1 MRKTVRAWVVL
12 AAGGFPAALLG
23 VSEPRLVADLATV
36 PSPYEGSKPHGLTT
50 IGAQVVFAAQPDDH
64 SDRLFRSDG
73 TPTGTSELAAPCAVR
88 ERGTIAL
95 MYAGSARA
103 FYAVSC
109 GDRAAAL
116 WATDGTVAGTT
127 PLLGATEFQRAWPFY
142 SAPGWVEDG
151 ARTLFLQGGN
161 YASPLELWSTDGTSS
176 GTIRLAILS
185 AQYGATGALA
195 SRANGALQLLV
206 WEHFA
211 SLAVWESDGTVAGT
225 ALATAVDLGTTS
237 FGVRS
242 FASTESGIF
251 FVLEL
256 GNPGAKELWLSDGTG
271 AGTLRL
277 ATFDTGVWDDLVV
290 HAGAIYFSA
299 SAGGAAGIWRSDG
312 TIATTRRIAALENLA
327 ISPASF
333 TFLNERIYC
342 LGFAQDWSSGSI
354 YSAPVSGG
362 SPEELL
368 QQCVGDYCYPL
379 YENLWLETVGDRLVF
394 SRREPGVSAVWSSDG
409 VFGGTPL
416 EIAPLCSD
424 TECGWTGF
432 PPVVQ
437 GDELL
442 FVRQRSGLEALE
454 LWRSGGTADSTFRIA
469 GPFPALTWTPSG
481 GESPIGSLPGDDG
494 WLFAAGDEVHG
505 HELWRARRQE
515 DSGVLVADL
524 RLDRP
529 RLEGLEAIGLV
540 EPDLVFALQ
549 NPDSTR
555 TLYRHQSG
563 GDAVEPFLTLPVIR
577 GRYGSRNPAPTW
589 RIAGDAWYFFESDF
603 DGDQSSEDFAQQVW
617 RYDPVSRD
625 VRALFAEIG
634 ITGIGALAH
643 DLWPSQGDFLLLG
656 GRDALLQPAIY
667 RLRPA
672 SGTIS
677 KLMELPAAHAA
688 TLGRSGN
695 SWFLIEDRSRLVVFD
710 LARRTR
716 EVLVD
721 FTGGSLGDAIVL
733 PGGALIEIGWSPYS
747 GDGRVELWQSDGS
760 AEGTRELGQWT
771 SQVECSSWIQM
782 PPSAD
787 RSVVL
792 FAVEAACGS
801 SHELW
806 ISDGSAERTGR
817 LRTFPD
823 GEALVE
829 DGGTRFRGEIY
840 FLGSAREPVSD
851 VSTHSIWKT
860 DGTPGGTVPIV
871 ELPSGYAGSPNAL
884 LGMAGAAGIYFPW
897 GDLSHGMEF
906 WRTDGT
912 ASGTGLLADL
922 EPGAHGSSPFP
933 LWAVGDQ
940 VLFAGWTSAN
950 GTELWQVD
958 GGLDTPQR
966 VADLYPGPEN
976 ADPLIF
982 AASDERLYFLADDG
996 IVGREIWEVDE
1007 PSVASCVAS
1016 PTTLCL
1022 SSGRFRARAVRRDFA
1037 GELGAAG
1044 VVPLTADSGYFWFF
1058 DEGNPEVMLKIV
1070 DACGL
1075 PGFEN
1080 FWSYSTGLT
1089 NVEVELEV
1097 VDTVTGER
1105 KNVRTALGTPF
1116 SPDFDSGAFQVCDGA
1131 AVFSANR
1138 STEALPR
1145 TAEPQVLPLLDGRFE
1160 ATATWATLDGKSG
1173 AGRAVAISGDS
1184 GYFWFFAPS
1193 IVEVLVKMVD
1203 ACGYPGFDNFWVFAG
1218 GLTDVEVHLTV
1229 TDTWSGEVVRH
1240 DNLQGQPFPTLLE
1253 AGRLRVC
1260 AASNSVPA
1268 ARGQR

>member
-1 MRKTVRAWVVL
+1 MRKTVRACVVL
-12 AAGGFPAALLG
+12 AACGFPVALG
-23 VSEPRLVADLATV
+23 GISEPRLVADLSTV
-36 PSPYEGSKPHGLTT
+36 LSPYEGSRPHGLTT

-88 ERGTIAL
+88 ERGAIAL
-95 MYAGSARA
+95 LYASSARA

-161 YASPLELWSTDGTSS
+161 YASPLELWRTDGTAF

-185 AQYGATGALA
+185 DQYGATGALA
-195 SRANGALQLLV
+195 SRANGNFQLLV

-225 ALATAVDLGTTS
+225 GLATSVDPGTTS

-242 FASTESGIF
+242 FASTASGIF
-251 FVLEL
+251 FMLEL
-256 GNPGAKELWLSDGTG
+256 GDPVVKELWLSDGTG
-271 AGTLRL
+271 TGTQRL
-277 ATFDTGVWDDLVV
+277 ATFDSDVWYELVA
-290 HAGAIYFSA
+290 HSGAIYFTA

-312 TIATTRRIAALENLA
+312 TTATTRRIAALDNLV

-354 YSAPVSGG
+354 YSAPVAGG

-368 QQCVGDYCYPL
+368 QQCVGDFCYPL
-379 YENLWLETVGDRLVF
+379 YENLWIETVGGRLVF
-394 SRREPGVSAVWSSDG
+394 SRREPGVSSVWSSDG

-416 EIAPLCSD
+416 QLAPPCSD
-424 TECGWTGF
+424 TECRWSGS

-437 GDELL
+437 GEELL
-442 FVRQRSGLEALE
+442 FLRQLSQLPAME
-454 LWRSGGTADSTFRIA
+454 LWRSGGTAASTFRVA
-469 GPFPALTWTPSG
+469 GPFPDLPWPPSG
-481 GESPIGSLPGDDG
+481 GDSPLATLSGDGG

-555 TLYRHQSG
+555 TLYRHWRG

-589 RIAGDAWYFFESDF
+589 RIAGDAWYLFESDF
-603 DGDQSSEDFAQQVW
+603 DGNQSSEDFAQQVW
-617 RYDPVSRD
+617 RYDPVSQD

-634 ITGIGALAH
+634 STSIGALAH

-677 KLMELPAAHAA
+677 KLMDLPAAHAA

-760 AEGTRELGQWT
+760 AAGTRELGQWT
-771 SQVECSSWIQM
+771 SQVWCSSWIQM

-787 RSVVL
+787 RNVVL
-792 FAVEAACGS
+792 FAVEAGCGS

-817 LRTFPD
+817 LRTFTG

-829 DGGTRFRGEIY
+829 DGGTPFRGEIY
-840 FLGSAREPVSD
+840 FLGSARDPVSD
-851 VSTHSIWKT
+851 VSTHSVWKT

-871 ELPSGYAGSPNAL
+871 ELPSGYADSPNAL
-884 LGMAGAAGIYFPW
+884 LGTAGSSGIYFPW
-897 GDLSHGMEF
+897 GDSSHGMEL

-912 ASGTGLLADL
+912 APGTGLLADL
-922 EPGAHGSSPFP
+922 EPGAYGSSPFP

-958 GGLDTPQR
+958 GGLDTPQL
-966 VADLYPGPEN
+966 VADLFPGPEN
-976 ADPLIF
+976 ADPFIF

-996 IVGREIWEVDE
+996 IVGREIWEVDD

-1022 SSGRFRARAVRRDFA
+1022 SSGRFRARAVRRDFG
-1037 GELGAAG
+1037 GELGEAG
-1044 VVPLTADSGYFWFF
+1044 AVALTGDSGYFWFF
-1058 DEGNPEVMLKIV
+1058 DAGNPEVMLKIV

-1080 FWSYSTGLT
+1080 FWAYSTGLT

-1105 KNVRTALGTPF
+1105 KDVRTALGVPF
-1116 SPDFDSGAFQVCDGA
+1116 VPDFDSRSFQVCDGVA
-1131 AVFSANR
+1131 KISAVGR
-1138 STEALPR
+1138 TESLPG
-1145 TAEPQVLPLLDGRFE
+1145 TGESQVLPLLDGRFE
-1160 ATATWATLDGKSG
+1160 ATATWAARDGRSG
-1173 AGRAVAISGDS
+1173 AGQAVAISGDS

-1218 GLTDVEVHLTV
+1218 GLTDVEVHLV
-1229 TDTWSGEVVRH
+1229 LRDTWSGITVSH
-1240 DNLQGQPFPTLLE
+1240 HNSQGAPFTPLLE
-1253 AGRLRVC
+1253 TGALRVC
-1260 AASNSVPA
+1260 ASAP
-1268 ARGQR
+1268 